1 MKVSNDSKKW
11 QAESDA
17 STMATYQEII
27 NDKQRMQ
34 RAIKVAKDRAIDLN
48 KRANAMQSVASFSKG
63 GKMTKA
69 SSASRVATSKSASK
83 GRRK

>member
-1 MKVSNDSKKW
+1 MVSRSRTSDEMKW

-27 NDKQRMQ
+27 NDKARMN
-34 RAIKVAKDRAIDLN
+34 RAIKVAKTQAADLS
-48 KRANAMQSVASFSKG
+48 KRASAMQNVAR
-63 GKMTKA
+63 TKA
-69 SSASRVATSKSASK
+69 T